1 MFMQIY
7 IFMNTTEESAINNLS
22 KYLLNGD
29 AIILNKSQIFYISLH
44 IV

>member
-1 MFMQIY
+1 MSMQIY

-22 KYLLNGD
+22 EYLFNGD
-29 AIILNKSQIFYISLH
+29 AIILNKCQIFYISPR